1 MQVKDIM
8 TTTPEFIT
16 PQTTAQ
22 EAAQKMTALDC
33 GFLPVGEND
42 RLTGVVTD
50 RDITTGCTAAG
61 FAPTTP
67 VSKFMT
73 EKVLYCCEGDDAEAT
88 AQNMQQN
95 QVRRLIVL
103 NNRQDKRL
111 TGVVSVADIACCSST
126 SDTTCSNLIEGVSKS
141 TSQTQAQAA

>member
-8 TTTPEFIT
+8 TQNAQWIT

-22 EAAQKMTALDC
+22 EAAQKMQELDC

-50 RDITTGCTAAG
+50 RDLTLRGYGTGQGA
-61 FAPTTP
+61 TTP
-67 VSKFMT
+67 VSELMT
-73 EKVLYCCEGDDAEAT
+73 GKVLYCCEGDDAETT

-103 NNRQDKRL
+103 NNREAKRL
-111 TGVVSVADIACCSST
+111 TGVISVADVV
-126 SDTTCSNLIEGVSKS
+126 CSNASDATCGQLIEGVS
-141 TSQTQAQAA
+141 QPQATAQQQAA

>member
-8 TTTPEFIT
+8 TQNAQWVS

-22 EAAQKMTALDC
+22 EAAQKMQELDC

-50 RDITTGCTAAG
+50 RDLSLRGYAQGKAA
-61 FAPTTP
+61 TTP
-67 VSKFMT
+67 VSELMT
-73 EKVLYCCEGDDAEAT
+73 GKVLYCCEGDDAEAT
-88 AQNMQQN
+88 AQNMQEN

-103 NNRQDKRL
+103 NNREAKRL
-111 TGVVSVADIACCSST
+111 TGVISVADIACSNA
-126 SDTTCSNLIEGVSKS
+126 SDATCGQLIEGVSKK
-141 TSQTQAQAA
+141 TNQAQAQAA

>member
-8 TTTPEFIT
+8 TPNAQWIS

-22 EAAQKMTALDC
+22 EAAQKMQELDC

-42 RLTGVVTD
+42 RLTGVITD
-50 RDITTGCTAAG
+50 RDLTLRG
-61 FAPTTP
+61 FANGKAPTTA
-67 VSKFMT
+67 VSELMT

-88 AQNMQQN
+88 AKNMEEN

-103 NNRQDKRL
+103 NNREAKRL
-111 TGVVSVADIACCSST
+111 TGVVSVADIACSSA
-126 SDTTCSNLIEGVSKS
+126 SDTTCGQLIEGVSKP
-141 TSQTQAQAA
+141 TTQAQSKAA